1 LSATTIFIGG
11 WILCSQFPF
20 AAAASRHFRGD
31 ERIGGSSECQTPSDK
46 RYSRKLA
53 RMSQRKRCGSQ
64 NEPFA
69 GHGRGPR
76 WAAAN
81 FFVIVFDSFASLLP
95 PIRILQLAD

>member
-1 LSATTIFIGG
+1 
-11 WILCSQFPF
+11 
-20 AAAASRHFRGD
+20 
-31 ERIGGSSECQTPSDK
+31 
-46 RYSRKLA
+46 
-53 RMSQRKRCGSQ
+53 MSQRKRCGSHI
-64 NEPFA
+64 EPFA